1 MKLYFIENIGA
12 VKVTNNAFTG
22 IKFYLDDHPLTKTS
36 KNRFEILKNNETIKI
51 QTYGNMF
58 QGQYFKV
65 NDIEG
70 KYQITD
76 KIAWY
81 CYIFVFIPIIIGL
94 ILGNIPA
101 LAENGIY
108 IVGGFIGG
116 AIGGLFTGI
125 SLFIS
130 TLDINKFLKIILLIL
145 IPVITFLVLFGIGNA
160 IVAGI
165 KSVSE

>member
-1 MKLYFIENIGA
+1 MKIYNIENIGI

-36 KNRFEILKNNETIKI
+36 KNRFETLKNNETIKI
-51 QTYGNMF
+51 QTYGNIF

-81 CYIFVFIPIIIGL
+81 CYIFVFIPIIISL
-94 ILGNIPA
+94 VLGNIPA

-116 AIGGLFTGI
+116 LFTGI
-125 SLFIS
+125 SLVIS

-145 IPVITFLVLFGIGNA
+145 MPVITFLVLFGIGNA